1 MGRTKK
7 NLASE
12 PSRKL
17 RPAISPEARE
27 NQMISLAYDAAERQL
42 LEGTATSQVIVHFLK
57 LGTEKEKLERERIA
71 KENKLLEAKVDLI
84 ESAKHSEELYAE
96 ALAAMKAYSGRKDDE
111 DDEDLQ

>member
-7 NLASE
+7 ITASE

-27 NQMISLAYDAAERQL
+27 NQLISLAYDEAERQL
-42 LEGTATSQVIVHFLK
+42 REGNATSQVIVHFLK
-57 LGTEKEKLERERIA
+57 LATEKEKLERERIV

-96 ALAAMKAYSGRKDDE
+96 ALAAMKAYSGRKEEDDDE
-111 DDEDLQ
+111 DI